1 MQGFPNRSY
10 ENVADALSDYSTLE
24 GHIEDLCCATCE
36 AEKRESSGILHLVY
50 HKEGST
56 SPTTQIDVSFT
67 SPEEANA
74 LTDRLAE
81 SLADKGIERF
91 HIGFNNAYTL
101 WPKRHLR
108 AVKWK
113 RSKLNIESCTTDLSN
128 FHIATILLAQRR
140 EYPRSPLDTD
150 AVRRLRVAA
159 PTGACLKEH
168 LMHGP
173 VLFCHRVVQSIRLGR
188 AVLAI
193 EDVVMSI
200 ACFRGTVCHAGCHEG
215 KVFFFFTCSSRGSRT
230 RW

>member
-1 MQGFPNRSY
+1 MEGFPNRSY
-10 ENVADALSDYSTLE
+10 ETVEDALKDYSTLE

-36 AEKRESSGILHLVY
+36 AEKRGSSGILHLVY

-113 RSKLNIESCTTDLSN
+113 RSKLNIESCTTVLGHAKEGELDPDYVRAAGEMLISWAN
-128 FHIATILLAQRR
+128 WR
-140 EYPRSPLDTD
+140 EKDSSKRKREENVNKLNRS
-150 AVRRLRVAA
+150 
-159 PTGACLKEH
+159 
-168 LMHGP
+168 
-173 VLFCHRVVQSIRLGR
+173 
-188 AVLAI
+188 
-193 EDVVMSI
+193 
-200 ACFRGTVCHAGCHEG
+200 
-215 KVFFFFTCSSRGSRT
+215 
-230 RW
+230 